1 MAVGNAVVDPGVIV
15 QLGGK
20 ERRLIFK
27 TWSWMQLEKLQQR
40 SLLGRPISFN
50 SLNDVINFTWAALI
64 PTEKGLD
71 GFISATG
78 EPTARALSGIQ
89 QVAEWIDTNDAVGLV
104 PKILEAIKESQPEA
118 EEKN

>member
-1 MAVGNAVVDPGVIV
+1 MAIGQEKVDPGVVV

-20 ERRLIFK
+20 ERRLVFK

-50 SLNDVINFTWAALI
+50 SLNDVVHFTWAALI
-64 PTEKGLD
+64 SSEKALD
-71 GFISATG
+71 GFIAATG
-78 EPTARALSGIQ
+78 EPTAKALAGIQ
-89 QVAEWIDTNDAVGLV
+89 QVAEWVNTNKAADIV